1 VLQEAER
8 DSGWGIAP
16 DPTGG
21 NLTVPGA
28 VLLTPNDKATERA
41 ALQRLKALAPL
52 ALFSEDK
59 SRAAVAPR
67 LTGNSWG
74 ASPPALRNDADK
86 HSDNSRHGSPFCGLA
101 CWL

>member
-1 VLQEAER
+1 MLQEAER
-8 DSGWGIAP
+8 DGGWGVAP
-16 DPTGG
+16 DPGG

-74 ASPPALRNDADK
+74 VCLPAPCLGL
-86 HSDNSRHGSPFCGLA
+86 GSVPEFSIGFSVSS
-101 CWL
+101 